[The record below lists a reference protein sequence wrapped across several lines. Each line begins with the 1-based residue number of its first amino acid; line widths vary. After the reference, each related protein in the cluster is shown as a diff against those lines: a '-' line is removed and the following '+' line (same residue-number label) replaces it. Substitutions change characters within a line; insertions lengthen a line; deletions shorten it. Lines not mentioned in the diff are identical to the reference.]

1 MNEIRISEQC
11 FQTETNMNFEITDN
25 IEEND
30 KTTIYEGLLAYNLER
45 LEDKSP
51 KDLGVYVR
59 DAKGNVIAGLIGN
72 THGNWLSV
80 KFLWV
85 SESLRGKNIGSEIL
99 QQAEKTAK
107 ERGCKYAFL
116 DTFSFQAPM
125 FYQKHGYQEVFALE
139 EYPLTGKRHYFTK
152 NL

>member
-1 MNEIRISEQC
+1 MNLEITEAISEQD
-11 FQTETNMNFEITDN
+11 Q
-25 IEEND
+25 
-30 KTTIYEGLLAYNLER
+30 KSIYEGLLTYNLER
-45 LEDKSP
+45 IEDKSP

-59 DAKGNVIAGLIGN
+59 DSEGNVIAGLIGN

-139 EYPLTGKRHYFTK
+139 EYPLTGKRYYFTK

>member
-1 MNEIRISEQC
+1 MQYETTDEIKEQE
-11 FQTETNMNFEITDN
+11 QRA
-25 IEEND
+25 
-30 KTTIYEGLLAYNLER
+30 IYEGLLQYNLER

-51 KDLGVYVR
+51 KDLGVYAR
-59 DAKGNVIAGLIGN
+59 DEAGNIVAGLIGN
-72 THGNWLSV
+72 THGNWLTV

-85 SESLRGKNIGSEIL
+85 SVSLRGKNIGSEIL
-99 QQAEKTAK
+99 IQAEETAK

-116 DTFSFQAPM
+116 DTFSFQAPL

-139 EYPLTGKRHYFTK
+139 EYPLTGKRYYFTK

>member
-1 MNEIRISEQC
+1 MNLEVTESIREQD
-11 FQTETNMNFEITDN
+11 Q
-25 IEEND
+25 
-30 KTTIYEGLLAYNLER
+30 KSIYEGLLKYNLER
-45 LEDKSP
+45 IEDKSP

-116 DTFSFQAPM
+116 DTFSFQAPL

-139 EYPLTGKRHYFTK
+139 EYPLTGKRYYFTK